1 MKQNSKGDVREMK
14 RRCLGD
20 GSEMVRRSTLGGA
33 RSRFRLAVVLAAL
46 LLPLTARAQTTITD
60 ASGLNAMAAD
70 GNYVITQDITISGN
84 YTTKASF
91 TGTLTAQAK
100 ADGTF
105 PVITGLNV
113 PLFTTATGATIS
125 NIMLKSVSISQA
137 GYVGAI
143 ACTANGT
150 TRIYN
155 CGILP
160 TTAAHEASG
169 RSTVA
174 STDNH
179 CGSLV
184 GYLDGY
190 ARVINCFSYANVSA
204 PAGNSKVAGGL
215 VGYNTTETMQGNTQA
230 NFDKNVKTMVM
241 NCIFYGDIT
250 QGNTKRPVYG
260 GKIIANND
268 ANKTNNYN
276 YFCQEEASYEGG
288 LNTIATYNNSWP
300 VAKKYLVRFE
310 VYRNIL
316 NSNRR
321 LCAWWITGTYLK
333 DSPAQSDADVADVGI
348 AKWVFD
354 PTIAPYPIL
363 KQWKKYYSSFDM
375 DPDNVYHA
383 QMGVTESRGS
393 AKEWEGKSYSSI
405 TVTIKGGDNNSSAS
419 ASRSI
424 VITDMDTLGYDYCAK
439 KIQLPYYNE
448 VFGNPNG
455 ATWEAKYANN
465 YTNKVVTGWKITKV
479 NGSSTG
485 TGPDFVKNW
494 ETGYN
499 FADRTS
505 TKKDLY
511 SVSGRV
517 FAQGGYYYVPDGVES
532 IEIEAYWGTAV
543 YLHNP
548 NHCLDRVNNGKED
561 FYVSGQLPDKVN
573 GTYTIQTSLSNAVS
587 ALSVMSSGSVYDQ
600 AIVLVGN
607 YQDYAFHSVIT
618 LAGNQYASKAKP
630 FTIMSAD
637 FDFDNEPDFCFQGGM
652 SGGARINCHPIRFDF
667 LMVPDITMAIRTDGN
682 YYGMRIFCPQGHFE
696 ITETSFMYVTQF
708 EYDTRPRSGGGY
720 DAYHKTEA
728 PMILNGGEFTQIVSA
743 EIGNNSSYQVGSGSN
758 ATATGWGADKTSYF
772 ILGGHLWMKAF
783 TPGVH
788 GNSRMST
795 RHCAI
800 NAIGGEFPE
809 LYLSGMFR
817 SDFYNKTDNPHCYID
832 GGKFGL
838 IAGAGMESVGA
849 EGETNGGNVTFV
861 INNAWI
867 DEFYGGGINALRP
880 VTGNIDVTCDNSI
893 VHKYCGGPML
903 GDMSNTKTI
912 ANRAINTVFTRY
924 YGGGNGGTNMLRDR
938 RYDSGGGVAAP
949 SSAKWNGDGQF
960 TAFTPFNY
968 DEDKGYQ
975 TEYEFELLP
984 MPKGGGVFVVRSYFH
999 WASFAKTTVAPVT
1012 NTITDCTFKGN
1023 FYGGGNLGAVGGNVT
1038 STLKG
1043 HTVVN
1048 GSAFAA
1054 GYSASIPS
1062 FKVHD
1067 KSTVS
1072 YAYADKAGYIHDGS
1086 LNYGAAEYNWIHDV
1100 PDEWNISPTPS
1111 TSNPT
1116 FEHGGKYYAYTPVS
1130 LTGLGAV
1137 NGIASISIEGTSDI
1151 KGDVYGGGDE
1161 SAVNGSATVSV
1172 QGTARVRGNVFG
1184 GGNKG
1189 LVTANSTVT
1198 FGNATTEQLITVDGS
1213 VYGGGNLADVGT
1225 STSDATTLNI
1235 LSGTIKQNVFGGGKG
1250 NSTKA
1255 PEVKGTVNVN
1265 IGATDGQETPT
1276 YTGEVTINGSVYGC
1290 NDANGTPKGN
1300 VFVNIYKTKLV
1311 GKDVA
1316 TYTGDDASYAIK
1328 QVFGGGKRADYVP
1341 ALTETPHKTT
1351 VTIFGCHNTVEDI
1364 YGGGDAAATEKCAVV
1379 VWGGRHGRI
1388 FAGGNGHSE
1397 TGNHT
1402 NPYYDEVNSVCTTT
1416 NTGVACADYNPGA
1429 NIGEGGTSLTVNAG
1443 LIKQVFGG
1451 SNEYGDLLGPVS
1463 VTIAHPDNQCAADPN
1478 DAEQIGEFFGGSNM
1492 VTMGSDAHPV
1502 TITTTIECGT
1512 GTFSAV
1518 YGGSNQADII
1528 GNVTLNIK
1536 GGTIGTVYGGSKGV
1550 KADPGN
1556 SIAAVEA
1563 NILDARDSENN
1574 PKGTHGNVTL
1584 NLYGGTIGD
1593 ATGGASGTA
1602 FGGAFGGSNQNGN
1615 IEGSITVN
1623 VLDYEG
1629 SCPLDITYIYGAG
1642 NVTAYTPLAS
1652 VYSGTKTSPK
1662 VNLLHIK
1669 QDAGIRGSVYGG
1681 GLGAAATVTSKP
1693 RVNVGYDNNIPAT
1706 VIAGCPVSSSDFK
1719 MKVAGSVY
1727 GGGKEAPVAGA
1738 IGQTLVRVN
1747 AGSTVDHSVFGGG
1760 DEATVSGR
1768 SSIDMVGGT
1777 VTEDIF
1783 GGGNKAKVGS
1793 TLVSMTGGSVR
1804 KAFGGGNNVTDGGV
1818 DGAVAVNISGS
1829 AAISDGLYG
1838 GCNTNGTVT
1847 GNIAVAVNGG
1857 NVGAAAV
1864 GTSGQEGYV
1873 AEKRADIHGGGYGA
1887 DTKTGAD
1894 VEVTIGP
1901 AGDGTG
1907 PTVYG
1912 DVYGGSALGSVGNT
1926 SEAVNDEKHTYVTM
1940 NKGTVNGDIFGGGL
1954 GESGDG
1960 AKGRVWTPVVVTVN
1974 EGTVTG
1980 SVYGCNNTNGAPRST
1995 VAVVVAG
2002 GTVANV
2008 YGGGNNAAYTSPD
2021 ATKASPLVT
2030 IKGSGEVTGNVFGG
2044 GNNAAV
2050 TGSSAVRL
2058 QEGATVRGNAFG
2070 GGNNGA
2076 VTGSSSVTIQDE

>member
-1 MKQNSKGDVREMK
+1 MKKATQDMKQNSKGDVREMK

-46 LLPLTARAQTTITD
+46 LLPLTARAQTPITD
-60 ASGLNAMAAD
+60 ASGLNAMAAN
-70 GNYVITQDITISGN
+70 GNYIITQDITISGN

-113 PLFTTATGATIS
+113 PLFTTATDATIS
-125 NIMLKSVSISQA
+125 NIMLKSVSISQT

-215 VGYNTTETMQGNTQA
+215 VGYNTTATMQGNTQA

-250 QGNTKRPVYG
+250 QGNIKRPVYG
-260 GKIIANND
+260 GTTIANNASD
-268 ANKTNNYN
+268 RTNNYN

-288 LNTIATYNNSWP
+288 LDAIAKYNNSWP

-321 LCAWWITGTYLK
+321 LCAWWITGTYLQN
-333 DSPAQSDADVADVGI
+333 SPAQSDADVAAVGI
-348 AKWVFD
+348 AKWVLD

-383 QMGVTESRGS
+383 QTGVTESRGS
-393 AKEWEGKSYSSI
+393 AKEWEGKSYPSI
-405 TVTIKGGDNNSSAS
+405 TVTIKGGENNSSAS
-419 ASRSI
+419 TSRSI
-424 VITDMDTLGYDYCAK
+424 VVTDMDTLGYDYCAK

-455 ATWEAKYANN
+455 ADWAAKYANN

-548 NHCLDRVNNGKED
+548 NHCLDRVYNGTQD
-561 FYVSGQLPDKVN
+561 FYVSGKLPDKIN
-573 GTYTIQTSLSNAVS
+573 NTYAIKTSLSDAIS

-607 YQDYAFHSVIT
+607 YQNNAFHSNIT
-618 LAGNQYASKAKP
+618 LKGSDYNTKAKP

-637 FDFDNEPDFCFQGGM
+637 FDFDNEPDFCFQAGM
-652 SGGARINCHPIRFDF
+652 SNGGRINCHPIRFDF

-696 ITETSFMYVTQF
+696 ITETSFLYTTQF
-708 EYDTRPRSGGGY
+708 EYDKRNSADY
-720 DAYHKTEA
+720 AKHEA
-728 PMILNGGEFTQIVSA
+728 PMILNGGEHMQIVSTESFA
-743 EIGNNSSYQVGSGSN
+743 EAETN
-758 ATATGWGADKTSYF
+758 ATATSPVNGTSYF
-772 ILGGHLWMKAF
+772 LMGGKVYMKAF
-783 TPGVH
+783 TPGTH
-788 GNSRMST
+788 GNRKAGT
-795 RHCAI
+795 RHCAV

-817 SDFYNKTDNPHCYID
+817 SDFYNMTDNPHCYID

-849 EGETNGGNVTFV
+849 AGETDGGNVTFV

-893 VHKYCGGPML
+893 VHKYCGGPKL
-903 GDMSNTKTI
+903 GDMSSTKTI
-912 ANRAINTVFTRY
+912 TNRATNTVFTQY

-938 RYDSGGGVAAP
+938 RYDSGGGTSNP
-949 SSAKWNGDGQF
+949 TTAKWNGDGQF
-960 TAFTPFNY
+960 TAFTPFKY
-968 DEDKGYQ
+968 EEGKGYQ
-975 TEYEFELLP
+975 AEYEFELLP
-984 MPKGGGVFVVRSYFH
+984 MPKGGDKSFVVRSYFH

-1086 LNYGAAEYNWIHDV
+1086 LSYGAAEYNWIHDV
-1100 PDEWNISPTPS
+1100 PSEWNISPAPS
-1111 TSNPT
+1111 TDNPT
-1116 FEHGGKYYAYTPVS
+1116 FEHGGVYYAYTPVE

-1137 NGIASISIEGTSDI
+1137 NGIASISVEGTSDI

-1172 QGTARVRGNVFG
+1172 QGTAHVRGNVFG

-1189 LVTANSTVT
+1189 LVTENSTVT
-1198 FGNATTEQLITVDGS
+1198 CGNATTEQLITVDGS

-1225 STSDATTLNI
+1225 TTSDATTLNI
-1235 LSGTIKQNVFGGGKG
+1235 LSGTIEQNVFGGGKG

-1265 IGATDGQETPT
+1265 IGATDGQEPAT
-1276 YTGEVTINGSVYGC
+1276 YTGKATINGSVYGC
-1290 NDANGTPKGN
+1290 NDAAGTPKGD
-1300 VFVNIYKTKLV
+1300 VFVNIYKTKLS
-1311 GKDVA
+1311 GNNVA
-1316 TYTGDDASYAIK
+1316 TYTGNDATYAIA

-1341 ALTETPHKTT
+1341 ALATTPHKTT

-1364 YGGGDAAATEKCAVV
+1364 YGGGDAAAVEKCAVV

-1402 NPYYDEVNSVCTTT
+1402 DPYYDEVNSVCTTT

-1429 NIGEGGTSLTVNAG
+1429 KIGEGGTSLTVNAG

-1478 DAEQIGEFFGGSNM
+1478 DAERIGEFFGGSNM

-1512 GTFSAV
+1512 GTFSTV

-1536 GGTIGTVYGGSKGV
+1536 GGTIDTVFGGSKGV
-1550 KADPGN
+1550 RGASP
-1556 SIAAVEA
+1556 VEA
-1563 NILDARDSENN
+1563 NILDARNDDTEHT
-1574 PKGTHGNVTL
+1574 PKNTHGNVTL
-1584 NLYGGTIGD
+1584 NLFGGTIG
-1593 ATGGASGTA
+1593 T
-1602 FGGAFGGSNQNGN
+1602 AFGGSNQKGN
-1615 IEGSITVN
+1615 IEGAITVN
-1623 VLDYEG
+1623 VFDYEG
-1629 SCPLDITYIYGAG
+1629 TCALNITGNIYGAG
-1642 NVTAYTPLAS
+1642 NVTPYTPLAFATT
-1652 VYSGTKTSPK
+1652 GTKNTPK
-1662 VNLLHIK
+1662 VNLLHI
-1669 QDAGIRGSVYGG
+1669 QRETGIGGSVYGG
-1681 GLGAAATVTSKP
+1681 GYGSTAEVTAKP
-1693 RVNVGYDNNIPAT
+1693 LVNIGYDAANMSTLLTSLRDASHQSSPAT
-1706 VIAGCPVSSSDFK
+1706 SSLK
-1719 MKVAGSVY
+1719 MRVAGSVY
-1727 GGGKEAPVAGA
+1727 GGGKEAPVIGD
-1738 IGQTLVRVN
+1738 IGQTYVRVN
-1747 AGSTVDHSVFGGG
+1747 AGSAVDHSVFGGG

-1829 AAISDGLYG
+1829 AAISGGLYG

-1847 GNIAVAVNGG
+1847 GNITVAVNGG
-1857 NVGAAAV
+1857 NIGAAQV
-1864 GTSGQEGYV
+1864 GEVGDANYV

-1887 DTKTGAD
+1887 DTKTGAN
-1894 VEVTIGP
+1894 VEVTIGS

-1907 PTVYG
+1907 PIVYG

-1954 GESGDG
+1954 GESGDANV

-2058 QEGATVRGNAFG
+2058 QEGATVRGSAFG
-2070 GGNNGA
+2070 GGNKGA
-2076 VTGSSSVTIQDE
+2076 VNGSSSVTIQDE